1 MDNDEAQQNSP
12 STDTMLMVSPYTVP
26 NTMKCKHSL
35 QNELGGNPRGPSVST
50 YPRDTGSLKAEN
62 IHESRESTLVN
73 QGINNASQIKQQ
85 DVNSRVLT
93 ESHSGY
99 NFRHHTIS
107 NCKSSSPDYIPG
119 DQQHDITVF
128 KFDCAP
134 TPSQQ

>member
-12 STDTMLMVSPYTVP
+12 STDTMLMVSP
-26 NTMKCKHSL
+26 
-35 QNELGGNPRGPSVST
+35 
-50 YPRDTGSLKAEN
+50 LKAEN